1 MGIATLLMVFSSTNI
16 GITKFFMT
24 KILKHAN
31 KEQKNQSHPPI
42 VV

>member
-1 MGIATLLMVFSSTNI
+1 MGIATLLMMFLSTNI
-16 GITKFFMT
+16 GITKN
-24 KILKHAN
+24 LRHAN